1 MTYLLVFLAALF
13 GLGLFRGLASPRR
26 SYDRNDDRD
35 DYDYD
40 CGGGGCDYDCRGDEP
55 SDPA

>member
-40 CGGGGCDYDCRGDEP
+40 CGGCDYDCRGDEP

>member
-35 DYDYD
+35 DYD
-40 CGGGGCDYDCRGDEP
+40 CGGCDYDCRGDEP